1 MSPLSKILS
10 GKGADGVVIF
20 QSVAIIPPLAVILW
34 ERGTASQTQLVAA
47 LVVVLVWDALFS
59 VVRGQRIAGHG
70 ITTAAIFVVFA
81 PPELA
86 LWQLAVAL
94 SLGTVIGE
102 LIFGGRGFAFLGA
115 ATVALAT
122 LLLSFPDLSLSDPGQ
137 AVAIATLPG
146 AALLLVTGLLP
157 WRVAGAFLVV
167 LAAAAFSAGQLLGFW
182 LFGSAVFALVFLV
195 ADPAASSV
203 TPIGRLAQGALAA
216 ILAALFND
224 AGWTSLQPEALVYAA
239 LLASIFA
246 PLLDVLAV
254 ALNGLQRRRRH
265 V

>member
-1 MSPLSKILS
+1 MNVLSKVLS
-10 GKGADGVVIF
+10 GKGADGVVIL
-20 QSVAIIPPLAVILW
+20 QSVALVPPLAAILW
-34 ERGTASQTQLVAA
+34 ERGATSQTQLVAA
-47 LVVVLVWDALFS
+47 LVVVLIWDAVFS

-70 ITTAAIFVVFA
+70 ITTAAVFVVFA

-102 LIFGGRGFAFLGA
+102 LIFGGRGFSFLGA

-122 LLLSFPDLSLSDPGQ
+122 LLLSFPGLSLSAPGQ

-146 AALLLVTGLLP
+146 AALLLAAGLLP
-157 WRVAGAFLVV
+157 WRIAGAFMVV
-167 LAAAAFSAGQLLGFW
+167 LAAAAIAAGQPLGIW
-182 LFGSAVFALVFLV
+182 LFGSAVFALVFLI

-203 TPIGRLAQGALAA
+203 TPVGRLAQGVLAA
-216 ILAALFND
+216 ILAVLFN
-224 AGWTSLQPEALVYAA
+224 AGNWTGLQPEALVYSA